1 MLNVKTFLNL
11 VLQIQSEAPR
21 YKLGGF
27 GLNGICDC
35 IGLIKGALIRGGA
48 GWGKTHGSNY
58 ALRYEMRRTF
68 VIKKAADL
76 YPGLAVYKYHNL
88 GDAGYN
94 LPASY
99 ANHPDK
105 RDYYHVGVVLS
116 VSPLQIAHCT
126 SWSGGSGIK
135 IDTKLGNWKI
145 AGELSRVDYT
155 TIKLPEPSNPFPL
168 FGQKRTLRYTPGQ
181 AYMRGDDVTQ
191 LQWELIRLGYSVG
204 GHDGIYGPKTQAAVR
219 SFQID
224 SFPGQPMEWDGIVG
238 SKTWSSLGV
247 R

>member
-1 MLNVKTFLNL
+1 M
-11 VLQIQSEAPR
+11 
-21 YKLGGF
+21 
-27 GLNGICDC
+27 
-35 IGLIKGALIRGGA
+35 
-48 GWGKTHGSNY
+48 
-58 ALRYEMRRTF
+58 
-68 VIKKAADL
+68 
-76 YPGLAVYKYHNL
+76 AVYKYHNP

-135 IDTKLGNWKI
+135 IDTKLGYWKI

-155 TIKLPEPSNPFPL
+155 AIKLPEPTNPFPL

-191 LQWELIRLGYSVG
+191 LQ
-204 GHDGIYGPKTQAAVR
+204 
-219 SFQID
+219 
-224 SFPGQPMEWDGIVG
+224 
-238 SKTWSSLGV
+238 
-247 R
+247 